1 MNQES
6 REKVSELVHRWS
18 YSPEVQEVETGA
30 RKTIWRVAY
39 EYWMKFARALGKANA
54 FVLLT
59 LVYVVVIGPAAI
71 VLKILRR
78 DLLDRKAEPGSTHW
92 YQKEQEETTLERSE
106 RQF

>member
-1 MNQES
+1 MNQAS
-6 REKVSELVHRWS
+6 REKVDELVHRWS
-18 YSPEVQEVETGA
+18 YSREVQQMETGA
-30 RKTIWRVAY
+30 RKTIWRITY
-39 EYWMKFARALGKANA
+39 DFWMKFARALGRVNA

-59 LVYVVVIGPAAI
+59 LVYFVFIGPAAI

-78 DLLDRKAEPGSTHW
+78 DLLNRKAEPRSTYW

>member
-1 MNQES
+1 MNQAS
-6 REKVSELVHRWS
+6 REKVDELVHRWS
-18 YSPEVQEVETGA
+18 YSPGAQKAETGA

-78 DLLDRKAEPGSTHW
+78 DLLNRKAEPRFTYW
-92 YQKEQEETTLERSE
+92 YLKEYEETTLERSE

>member
-18 YSPEVQEVETGA
+18 YSPEVQGAETGA
-30 RKTIWRVAY
+30 RKAIWRIAY